1 MVDDPGA
8 AVSAARGGRMNT
20 NDSND
25 SQRSH
30 KRERYLIDTRLQLS
44 LALPLLAT
52 LGVVALAYVAAIYVI
67 PGGSALKAMTAEET
81 RALFLR
87 ANVVYFG
94 IAAAAI
100 VAVAIYL
107 SHRIAGPAFVV
118 ERALRAM
125 RGGDYG
131 ERLSLRPNDLL
142 QPLAKVT
149 TELRDALVAQ
159 DADRRQLVKE
169 LGACLDGNDLAGAR
183 ELVAQLETGPR
194 VGLPS
199 DEDTRDS

>member
-1 MVDDPGA
+1 MD
-8 AVSAARGGRMNT
+8 T

-25 SQRSH
+25 SQWTY
-30 KRERYLIDTRLQLS
+30 KRERYLIDAPLQLS

-52 LGVVALAYVAAIYVI
+52 LGAVALAYVAAIYVI
-67 PGGSALKAMTAEET
+67 PGGTALEAMSAEET

-87 ANVVYFG
+87 ANLVYYG

-125 RGGDYG
+125 REGDYG

-142 QPLAKVT
+142 QPLANVT

-159 DADRRQLVKE
+159 DADRRQLVKQ
-169 LGACLDGNDLAGAR
+169 LSACLDGNDLAGAR
-183 ELVAQLETGPR
+183 ELVARLETDAE
-194 VGLPS
+194 VGLSPA
-199 DEDTRDS
+199 EETRDS

>member
-1 MVDDPGA
+1 
-8 AVSAARGGRMNT
+8 MNPNA
-20 NDSND
+20 NDSHR
-25 SQRSH
+25 SQH
-30 KRERYLIDTRLQLS
+30 KRERYLIDPRMQLS
-44 LALPLLAT
+44 MALPLLAT
-52 LGVVALAYVAAIYVI
+52 LGVVGLAYVAAIYLL
-67 PGGSALKAMTAEET
+67 PGGGALKAMSAEET

-87 ANVVYFG
+87 ANLVYFG

-100 VAVAIYL
+100 VSGAIYL
-107 SHRIAGPAFVV
+107 SHRVAGPALVL

-142 QPLAKVT
+142 LPLANVT
-149 TELRDALVAQ
+149 IELRDALVAQ

-169 LGACLDGNDLAGAR
+169 LGACLDGNDQAGAR

-194 VGLPS
+194 VELPS